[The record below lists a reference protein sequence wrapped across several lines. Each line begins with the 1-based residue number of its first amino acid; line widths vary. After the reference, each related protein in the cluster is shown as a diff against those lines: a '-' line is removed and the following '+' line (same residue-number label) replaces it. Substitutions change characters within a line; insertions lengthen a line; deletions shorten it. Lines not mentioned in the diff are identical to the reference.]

1 MYKRYVI
8 QDLVSGLYWL
18 GFANEF
24 WWGES
29 VASAWM
35 FQEKESADNTI
46 TNYANKF
53 DGIIVTVIEIY
64 V

>member
-29 VASAWM
+29 VASAYM
-35 FQEKESADNTI
+35 FATNERAIDAVLKFEDRFEGIVVTI
-46 TNYANKF
+46 
-53 DGIIVTVIEIY
+53 IEVY
-64 V
+64 L